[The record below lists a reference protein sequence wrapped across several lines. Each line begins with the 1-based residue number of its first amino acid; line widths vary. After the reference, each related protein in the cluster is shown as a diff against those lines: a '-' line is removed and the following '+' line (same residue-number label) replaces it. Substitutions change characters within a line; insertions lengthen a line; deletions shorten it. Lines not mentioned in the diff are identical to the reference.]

1 MGVFNLSKKS
11 KKPNDKAPE
20 TKAPENKSAPTPYQN
35 PNRLQAYLKGSN
47 AAKRRKRKKIAAVV
61 FLVGLT
67 GVTMLGIVAFL
78 GRVSGN
84 FTIRLD
90 NHVSDATIA
99 LSKNPAVGDK
109 QSHLIAGALE
119 DAKACSAEEAYTW
132 ALNYMHGDID
142 EETGE
147 RTGNPSTGY
156 HKLSHV
162 IRSEGEELPVQKAI
176 LYIYYLQNESFR
188 DVSFDMSMVLTSYVK
203 PTNAANEPYSYLRI
217 ATFDN
222 VYDPLNPYSDGV
234 ELKFTVYG
242 ALNENNTNTYRGVTD
257 PEYVDTGTFDHAEC
271 IGSFV
276 YQDLVVDGEKTK
288 IRNPNTSTVPE
299 LRGYC
304 EPMLMTTSENG
315 QNILFRKEDKLHASE
330 IRQYGILCWMEGN
343 DPECMGTP
351 PNGVEIAFGVNY
363 TVTD

>member
-1 MGVFNLSKKS
+1 MSKKS
-11 KKPNDKAPE
+11 KETKDKAPE
-20 TKAPENKSAPTPYQN
+20 SKAPENKGYPSPYQN
-35 PNRLQAYLKGSN
+35 PGRMNAYLKGSR
-47 AAKRRKRKKIAAVV
+47 AAKRRRRKKIAAVI
-61 FLVGLT
+61 FGIGLT
-67 GVTMLGIVAFL
+67 GVTVLGIVAFL

-109 QSHLIAGALE
+109 QSFLVAGALE
-119 DAKACSAEEAYTW
+119 DAKACAAEEAYTW
-132 ALNYMHGDID
+132 ALTHMYGEVDD
-142 EETGE
+142 EGN

-156 HKLSHV
+156 HRLSQT
-162 IRSEGEELPVQKAI
+162 IRSEGKEVPVQKAI
-176 LYIYYLQNESFR
+176 LYVYYLQNESFR
-188 DVSFDMSMVLTSYVK
+188 DVTFDMDMVLTAYVK

-222 VYDPLNPYSDGV
+222 VYDPLNPYSEGV
-234 ELKFTVYG
+234 DLNFTVYA
-242 ALNENNTNTYRGVTD
+242 ALNENNTNTLRGVTD
-257 PEYVDTGTFDHAEC
+257 PEYKDNGIIDHAEC
-271 IGSFV
+271 KGAFV

-288 IRNPNTSTVPE
+288 IRNPNVSTVPE

-304 EPMLMTTSENG
+304 EPLLMTTTANG
-315 QNILFRKEDKLHASE
+315 GNILFHKEDKLTPNE

-351 PNGVEIAFGVNY
+351 PNGVEIAFGINY
-363 TVTD
+363 TVID

>member
-1 MGVFNLSKKS
+1 MN
-11 KKPNDKAPE
+11 
-20 TKAPENKSAPTPYQN
+20 
-35 PNRLQAYLKGSN
+35 AYLKGSR
-47 AAKRRKRKKIAAVV
+47 AAKRRRRKKIAAVI
-61 FLVGLT
+61 FGIGLT
-67 GVTMLGIVAFL
+67 GVTVLGIVAFL

-109 QSHLIAGALE
+109 QSFLVAGALE
-119 DAKACSAEEAYTW
+119 DAKACAAEEAYTW
-132 ALNYMHGDID
+132 ALTHMYGEVDD
-142 EETGE
+142 EGN

-156 HKLSHV
+156 H
-162 IRSEGEELPVQKAI
+162 
-176 LYIYYLQNESFR
+176 
-188 DVSFDMSMVLTSYVK
+188 LTAYVK

-222 VYDPLNPYSDGV
+222 VYDPLNPYSEGV
-234 ELKFTVYG
+234 DLDFTVYA
-242 ALNENNTNTYRGVTD
+242 ALNENNTNTLRGVTD
-257 PEYVDTGTFDHAEC
+257 PEYKDNGIIDHAEC
-271 IGSFV
+271 KGAFV

-288 IRNPNTSTVPE
+288 IRNPNVSTVPE

-304 EPMLMTTSENG
+304 EPLLMTTTANG
-315 QNILFRKEDKLHASE
+315 GNILFHKEDKLTPNE

-351 PNGVEIAFGVNY
+351 PNGVEIAFGINY
-363 TVTD
+363 TVID